1 MGNNRQSQSPSKQHS
16 PGAEKLIFRTLPNSN
31 NNKITFFSKELHV
44 GSECSIQVVKKKKT
58 LKEQTFPF
66 LLNRLVI
73 SQEILPRQHHNH
85 HGYLCY

>member
-1 MGNNRQSQSPSKQHS
+1 MWGASAVSKLS
-16 PGAEKLIFRTLPNSN
+16 
-31 NNKITFFSKELHV
+31 
-44 GSECSIQVVKKKKT
+44 KKKT

-73 SQEILPRQHHNH
+73 SQEILPRQQHNH